1 MKRISIIALTLVMA
15 MVLGT
20 FAVSAAPIKEFSL
33 IPAADAVWEKVV
45 HNDCSVNAEHKED
58 GTVVF
63 SGSVSGTWP
72 SATHRYAEPIVAN
85 VETDSLV
92 IDFNVANGNTN
103 INLNFT
109 DGAGTE
115 YTYSLCKSMFA
126 DRNYD
131 TGSGDLMADDY
142 VITISLKDFVETT
155 ALYQGTAFPAGAIV
169 DGTLQ
174 FAGIQVY
181 SVNGA
186 VVTVK
191 KLAVSCEVDRPAIEY
206 AEGLET
212 ALTAT
217 DGKSGYADGD
227 VIYYPAGDE
236 DRVLTSADN
245 NFRYTYLMI
254 VDENGKIIE
263 VGNNLVA
270 NNADFQGEITVPAG
284 GFAISFFYNASS
296 ATANQA
302 LYDVYASL
310 TGEKVDPAVFTIYN
324 ETIAVDGG
332 DYVVSCDGENLKVT
346 VGAEE
351 EPELPPTGDA
361 SMIVF
366 VMLALVSLAGV
377 SLAVKAHK
385 EF

>member
-1 MKRISIIALTLVMA
+1 M
-15 MVLGT
+15 
-20 FAVSAAPIKEFSL
+20 
-33 IPAADAVWEKVV
+33 
-45 HNDCSVNAEHKED
+45 
-58 GTVVF
+58 
-63 SGSVSGTWP
+63 
-72 SATHRYAEPIVAN
+72 
-85 VETDSLV
+85 
-92 IDFNVANGNTN
+92 
-103 INLNFT
+103 
-109 DGAGTE
+109 
-115 YTYSLCKSMFA
+115 
-126 DRNYD
+126 
-131 TGSGDLMADDY
+131 
-142 VITISLKDFVETT
+142 
-155 ALYQGTAFPAGAIV
+155 
-169 DGTLQ
+169 
-174 FAGIQVY
+174 
-181 SVNGA
+181 
-186 VVTVK
+186 
-191 KLAVSCEVDRPAIEY
+191 
-206 AEGLET
+206 
-212 ALTAT
+212 
-217 DGKSGYADGD
+217 
-227 VIYYPAGDE
+227 IYYPAGDE
-236 DRVLTSADN
+236 DRVLTSADS